1 MTYLAVPIAAK
12 NPEEAARQI
21 KAAKA
26 AGAEMLELRTDYLE
40 DLSVPLVEKLIADAK
55 GTGHRKL
62 PIIVTC
68 RDKQQGG
75 AITYPLKLRIDVL
88 AAALKAGAEFI
99 DFEYEN
105 FLSTQNQEKIKAALS
120 QSPKGRLILSAHNF
134 QTRFDDIKRLCQQI
148 TTLYPP
154 AIPKLVY
161 TANHINDCFDA
172 FDLLEGTG
180 EERIVFCM
188 GQAGLI
194 SRIIAKKLNCLIT
207 FASLDEATTTA
218 PGQLTIKQLKTDYRY
233 DSINAD
239 TQLYGII
246 GAPVTHS
253 LSPVVHNGSFA
264 EVGANKL
271 YLPLLVE
278 GGKDE
283 FEQFL
288 NNVLTRSYLGF
299 AGFSITI
306 PHKQNALQYVRGK
319 KGFVEPVA
327 EKIGSVNTL
336 LIAADGQV
344 SVYNTDY
351 AGALDAITSAMA
363 IEKSDLK
370 DIAVTII
377 GAGGAARAVVAGLT
391 NAGAKVTIYNRTIE
405 KADALA
411 AEFGCQSAP
420 LHTLSR
426 INAKIVANCTS
437 IGMHP
442 NVNATAIPPQY
453 LKPDMVVFDTVYNP
467 VQTLLLKNAAQLGAK
482 TISGIEMF
490 IRQAM
495 MQFKLFTG
503 QNANPELMRGTIVEK
518 LSY

>member
-12 NPEEAARQI
+12 NLKEAALQI
-21 KAAKA
+21 KTAKA
-26 AGAEMLELRTDYLE
+26 AGGEMLELRTDYLE
-40 DLSVPLVEKLIADAK
+40 GLTIALVEKLIADAK
-55 GTGHRKL
+55 GTGRQKL

-75 AITYPLKLRIDVL
+75 AIDYPLKLRIDVL

-105 FLSTQNQEKIKAALS
+105 FLSTKNQEKIKAALS
-120 QSPKGRLILSAHNF
+120 QNPKGRLILSAHNF

-148 TTLYPP
+148 TSLYPP

-172 FDLLEGTG
+172 FDLLESTG

-194 SRIIAKKLNCLIT
+194 SRIIAKKLNCLVT
-207 FASLDEATTTA
+207 FASLDDATTTA

-233 DSINAD
+233 DSINAE

-246 GAPVTHS
+246 GAPVAHS

-264 EVGANKL
+264 ETGVNKL

-278 GGKDE
+278 GGRPE

-288 NNVLTRSYLGF
+288 NNILTRSYLGF

-319 KGFVEPVA
+319 KGFVEPVT
-327 EKIGSVNTL
+327 EKIGAVNTL
-336 LIAADGQV
+336 LIATDGRL

-370 DIAVTII
+370 DIPVTVI

-391 NAGAKVTIYNRTIE
+391 NAGAKVTIYNRTVE

-420 LHTLSR
+420 LHSISR
-426 INAKIVANCTS
+426 MNAQIVVNCTS
-437 IGMHP
+437 VGMHP
-442 NVNATAIPPQY
+442 DVNATTVPAEY

-482 TISGIEMF
+482 TISGTEMF

-495 MQFKLFTG
+495 MQSKLFTG
-503 QNANPELMRGTIVEK
+503 TEADEKLMRKTVRGK
-518 LSY
+518 LSG